1 MYDLI
6 EGKASVEKQGPRYK
20 NRAETFP
27 DEYERGNC
35 SIKLINLTRNDEG
48 DFSYFITHSSYS
60 KHET

>member
-20 NRAETFP
+20 NRAVTFP

-35 SIKLINLTRNDEG
+35 SIKLINLTHNDEG
-48 DFSYFITHSSYS
+48 DFSYFITQSSYS
-60 KHET
+60 KQET